1 MIKSEVEYVTKA
13 DCIEAGFVKLPGK
26 CIQKLS
32 TLELYAT
39 KGYLDFGSKNFNSND
54 RVNAGHTLA
63 ADYYLGGLN
72 QMSAVNPEKI
82 RVDGGGSIV
91 GAEKKA
97 FHEDRF
103 RKAIRVIPRE
113 FLAVVHHVVIEDK
126 PIKVVGT
133 DREVNKKLFLLR
145 VDLCRGLD
153 RLIKFYLQ
161 GH

>member
-39 KGYLDFGSKNFNSND
+39 KGYLDFGSKRYTAND

-63 ADYYLGGLN
+63 SDYYLGGLN
-72 QMSAVNPEKI
+72 QVSAVDLAKI

-103 RKAIRVIPRE
+103 RKAIRAIPRE
-113 FLAVVHHVVIEDK
+113 FLSIVHHVVIEDK
-126 PIKVVGT
+126 PLKVVGT

-153 RLIKFYLQ
+153 RLIKFYLRRY
-161 GH
+161 